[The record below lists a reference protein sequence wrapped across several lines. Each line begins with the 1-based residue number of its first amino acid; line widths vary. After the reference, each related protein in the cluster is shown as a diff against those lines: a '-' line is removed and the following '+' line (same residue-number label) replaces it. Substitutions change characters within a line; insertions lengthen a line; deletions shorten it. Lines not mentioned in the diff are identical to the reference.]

1 MGEVPEVEVRE
12 YVRQVHRAEVKY
24 VDKVIEVPVTLYEER
39 PVYMPQ
45 VVQTEAITKVP
56 KPQMQYVHKKV
67 PKTVLQAQER
77 IVDFPVLLQQE
88 RAVEVPQIV
97 AAEFTVQVPREEVQV
112 VEKPV
117 PKVYTEAREIV
128 QEVPKVFTE
137 ERMAFVPQVQTHD
150 VITHVSVP
158 QVKVVEKPIPKIET
172 QVREK
177 IVQKPATLIEEVA
190 HEYEEKFQVEVV
202 KERHAG
208 AQQRIVQTAREWV
221 QGVHRDAVVIGTGAA
236 IQGGY
241 VEAQHTGQSRM
252 KETVDRDLVLY
263 DAGPT
268 IVSTEYVKGQAN
280 LISGQETTT
289 TRDIIGIPSP
299 TTYVREIISP
309 GTNITFDALDRDGD
323 GVITRAEFN
332 AAMGGTRIVEGGIGM
347 PVPATYVERDI
358 IGTPAPTT
366 YVGPTIYPGTIP
378 AVESS
383 IVY

>member
-1 MGEVPEVEVRE
+1 M
-12 YVRQVHRAEVKY
+12 
-24 VDKVIEVPVTLYEER
+24 ER
-39 PVYMPQ
+39 PVYTPQ
-45 VVQTEAITKVP
+45 IVLTEAITKVP
-56 KPQMQYVHKKV
+56 KPQMQYVHKEV

-77 IVDFPVLLQQE
+77 VVDVPVVLQHE

-97 AAEFTVQVPREEVQV
+97 AAEFTVQVPREDVQI

-117 PKVYTEAREIV
+117 PKVYTEAR
-128 QEVPKVFTE
+128 
-137 ERMAFVPQVQTHD
+137 MAFVPQVQTHE
-150 VITHVSVP
+150 VMKHVSVP
-158 QVKVVEKPIPKIET
+158 QVRVVEKPIPKIET

-221 QGVHRDAVVIGTGAA
+221 HSVHRDAVVIGTGAA

-280 LISGQETTT
+280 LISGQETIT

-299 TTYVREIISP
+299 TTYVREITSP
-309 GTNITFDALDRDGD
+309 ETNITFDALDRDGD

-366 YVGPTIYPGTIP
+366 YVGPTIYPGTVP
-378 AVESS
+378 AVEST